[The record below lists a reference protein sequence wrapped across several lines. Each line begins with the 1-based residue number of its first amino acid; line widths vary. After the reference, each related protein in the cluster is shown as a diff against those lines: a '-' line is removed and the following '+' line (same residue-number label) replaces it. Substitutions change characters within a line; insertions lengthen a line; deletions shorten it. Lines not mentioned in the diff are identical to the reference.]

1 MQLPK
6 MQPFKENIVSTSKD
20 DFVSLIRE
28 ALADADG
35 AFIKIFTKDS
45 NEKYYFTVLTDN
57 SKILAAYGKFLI
69 ANRDVIGKEALDAL
83 KALLSNPMVVDVYT
97 LDEITLKLSI
107 ADNIEIYSATPK
119 IGIEEFL
126 GVPKQSEFSEVL
138 EKEKLL
144 EQVLEKVK
152 REERIKPAP
161 QIEKVK
167 EVKKAKVPEIIEKP
181 REEKPLKVPKEV
193 PKPAS
198 QKVAKKEELK
208 VKIEIIGSEAFKP
221 ALEEAFKE
229 YSKVLLNEIKKM
241 NDTVLN
247 DVEIRGEIGTGVVYL
262 TIQLNANVG
271 DEKSIEIAK
280 RKILFFAN
288 RHIPVIGRVSGLK
301 PIIRSVKVNV
311 IAGEKV
317 DTMEEKERGEVE
329 LWRLKKPPTVQ
340 VTPKI
345 SLTIDPEFR
354 TYFSAYSKAL
364 LRDIEDAG
372 IRVEKMEVE
381 VEGRKEHEINI
392 KLHASAAN
400 MSRIQ
405 IESFVTALAKKHAR
419 EIGKALK
426 KYVWV
431 HRVEVESIMPQQP
444 SSVMESQ
451 VSTKAAEI
459 LKKKSEIEK
468 EVEKLLKEAGIE
480 ELSFLTEDKK
490 KDVEQTLLKSR
501 IEPAMETLKS
511 RVQNDLKLLPR
522 VTFKWLKM
530 NWNFTGSNVEVI
542 FEVSFAKE
550 EVGGLFGTFSGI
562 SDDKI
567 KEDAIKTIKKAME
580 DVSREYGINI
590 VPKRINVLVR

>member
-6 MQPFKENIVSTSKD
+6 MQPFKENIVSTNKD

-28 ALADADG
+28 ALANANG
-35 AFIKIFTKDS
+35 VFIKIFTKDS

-83 KALLSNPMVVDVYT
+83 RLLLSNPMVVDVYT

-126 GVPKQSEFSEVL
+126 GVPRQGEFSEVL

-167 EVKKAKVPEIIEKP
+167 EIKRAKVPEITEKSP
-181 REEKPLKVPKEV
+181 EEKPVKVPKEA
-193 PKPAS
+193 P

-208 VKIEIIGSEAFKP
+208 VKMEIIGSETFKP

-229 YSKVLLNEIKKM
+229 YSKVLLNNIRKM
-241 NDTVLN
+241 KDILLN
-247 DVEIRGEIGTGVVYL
+247 DIEIRGEIGTGVVYL
-262 TIQLNANVG
+262 TIQLNANVEN
-271 DEKSIEIAK
+271 EKSIEIAK

-301 PIIRSVKVNV
+301 PIIRTVRVNV

-392 KLHASAAN
+392 KLHAFTTN
-400 MSRIQ
+400 MNRIQ

-419 EIGKALK
+419 EMGKALK

-431 HRVEVESIMPQQP
+431 HRVEIESLMPQQP
-444 SSVMESQ
+444 SSAVESQ

-490 KDVEQTLLKSR
+490 KEVEQTLLKSR

-567 KEDAIKTIKKAME
+567 KEDAIRTIKKAMK
-580 DVSREYGINI
+580 DVSREYGVNI